1 MEEITARAILAK
13 VVIIIMQ
20 SLPNKMTDRAALRQ
34 QITQLVSFFPLLPE
48 SEAIRRAG
56 EKLVRVS
63 PQCWGTHRSRAWWR
77 IVLAALTAKEA
88 IDLYLGQFPREVT
101 QGQLTS
107 IRRYLLAVA
116 KKRQLAGVNE
126 AYIDSALAIFCLRS
140 NRHYFR
146 ENSFRIYFTH

>member
-1 MEEITARAILAK
+1 MEEITARAILARI
-13 VVIIIMQ
+13 VIIIMQ
-20 SLPNKMTDRAALRQ
+20 SLPNKTTDREELRQ
-34 QITQLVSFFPLLPE
+34 QITQLVSCFPLLPE

-77 IVLAALTAKEA
+77 IVLAALPAKEA
-88 IDLYLGQFPREVT
+88 IELYLGQFPREVT
-101 QGQLTS
+101 QGQLAS

-116 KKRQLAGVNE
+116 KKRQLAGMDE
-126 AYIDSALAIFCLRS
+126 AYIDSALGIFCLRP

-146 ENSFRIYFTH
+146 ENSFRIYFAR